1 MSKSYDLIVI
11 GSGTA
16 AMVATS
22 RAAAAGWKV
31 GVTDFRPF
39 GGTCALRGCDPK
51 KMLVTGAQVMDDIR
65 RMATR
70 GVVAPDARVVG
81 KGVFENGHQ
90 SVALTSGAASD
101 VYTLWI
107 TQPPPTRP
115 FWPAMGRTFPRPLCC
130 TAWVRPWEGLPACYQ
145 SQ

>member
-51 KMLVTGAQVMDDIR
+51 KMLVTGAQVMDDIGAWPR
-65 RMATR
+65 
-70 GVVAPDARVVG
+70 
-81 KGVFENGHQ
+81 
-90 SVALTSGAASD
+90 AASS
-101 VYTLWI
+101 
-107 TQPPPTRP
+107 RP
-115 FWPAMGRTFPRPLCC
+115 MRGSLGATSWPLSAPSPGRSR
-130 TAWVRPWEGLPACYQ
+130 
-145 SQ
+145 